1 MNARLRFPNI
11 LVDTDIWSNM
21 LTDLAREKFP
31 PTDIIKNKDS
41 TYAIKMSLA
50 GYKKENI
57 EVNQEKSVLTV
68 SGEYEGDDEDSYLMH
83 GISKRKFSRMFPL
96 AENTEVKDVKMK
108 DGMLIITLYKD
119 IPEEEKAKKFTIK

>member
-21 LTDLAREKFP
+21 LTELSREKFP
-31 PTDIIKNKDS
+31 PTDIIKNKNN

-57 EVNQEKSVLTV
+57 EVSQEKSVLTV
-68 SGEYEGDDEDSYLMH
+68 AGEYEGDSEESYLMH

-96 AENTEVKDVKMK
+96 SENTEVKDVEMI
-108 DGMLIITLYKD
+108 DGMLVITLYFT
-119 IPEEEKAKKFTIK
+119 PKKIQKG